1 MPDARNL
8 RRGLEAAAVAMLVTS
23 LLMLHSGT
31 GRAAGGGG
39 AAMGNGGGF
48 EEGGSRQRQAVEF
61 YQKGEKL
68 RNRGI
73 DLLRGAS
80 GIDDSEEKMEAF
92 RQANN
97 EFERALRYFKKAVR
111 KNRKFHQAYNE
122 IGFAQRMLGNYE
134 DALKAYDRAL
144 KLEPDFP
151 HAIEYRGEAYMHLG
165 RLSDARKAYMDLF
178 GAERQLA
185 DLLLRKMK
193 TWVTLEEKKP
203 DSPIPAEKLE
213 AFGSWVTERSTIADQ
228 TASLFDG
235 EAPRTW

>member
-1 MPDARNL
+1 MPEARNL
-8 RRGLEAAAVAMLVTS
+8 RRGLEAAAVVMLVAS
-23 LLMLHSGT
+23 LLLLRPGP

-39 AAMGNGGGF
+39 GAMGGGGGA
-48 EEGGSRQRQAVEF
+48 EVGGGRQGQAVEF
-61 YQKGEKL
+61 YRKGEKL

-80 GIDDSEEKMEAF
+80 EIDDSEEKMEAF
-92 RQANN
+92 REANDQ
-97 EFERALRYFKKAVR
+97 FERALRYFKKAVR

-122 IGFAQRMLGNYE
+122 IGFAQRMLGNYD
-134 DALKAYDRAL
+134 DALEAYDKAL

-165 RLSDARKAYMDLF
+165 RLSEAQRAYMDLF

-193 TWVTLEEKKP
+193 TWLTLEEKKP
-203 DSPIPAEKLE
+203 DSPVPAEKLKV
-213 AFGSWVTERSTIADQ
+213 FGTWVEERSKIADQ
-228 TASLFDG
+228 TVALLNG